1 MSEIF
6 WLKNHFFLS
15 LIRMSVKTTF
25 VFWLKPILVRCLFAA
40 RTVSNP
46 GVEPTQQFEK
56 RPKFL
61 LTTRKITKTQTRLL
75 RQQQLVRVRKK
86 GRSVREL
93 PRQCSPNWLT
103 MEFYDWSTNSQ
114 APVFALLT
122 PATILQQFSQ
132 VNKIFFDDENWFL
145 SWLFPL
151 ILYLKIIILVEGQ
164 PNFQK
169 VFH

>member
-1 MSEIF
+1 
-6 WLKNHFFLS
+6 
-15 LIRMSVKTTF
+15 MSVKTTF

-75 RQQQLVRVRKK
+75 RQQQLVRDRKK

-145 SWLFPL
+145 SWHFPL
-151 ILYLKIIILVEGQ
+151 TLYLKITILAQRQLKIRKLFFQGIIF
-164 PNFQK
+164 PK
-169 VFH
+169 TY